1 MLLILLVMLKCFR
14 HCCLVPII
22 FGWMNILFARCTC
35 WQHFLDP
42 SFLCKRFDSHK
53 YVNNEL

>member
-1 MLLILLVMLKCFR
+1 
-14 HCCLVPII
+14 
-22 FGWMNILFARCTC
+22 MNILFARCTC